1 MECSQFSKYSW
12 LDFFFTLLGVC
23 TFLFDLGS
31 DVWVAVD
38 FFSRGDYV
46 WFGAT
51 VAIIVVSSAVVQMF
65 SWLWYRYDQQLE
77 NFRALT
83 LTEDFLL
90 RGRGRCCL
98 NLLHIFQLGLFMR
111 RKISGCTGRGR
122 NAGVHGAV
130 HCDTGTVTYY
140 PVCCCSSP
148 CRYITAI
155 ELGFQVW
162 WKRKQGSEYAVYK
175 THDLSMLRLFETF
188 FESTP
193 QLTLMLYIIIRNNQ
207 ASVVQCECG
216 RVTAERK
223 SGYNLDGFF
232 PHSTKVS
239 LYPPC
244 LPPGISMAASFI
256 SIASGLR
263 DYHHSLRSFLPEK
276 AKMGYSSSVVYFLW
290 NLLLIAPRVAAVAV
304 FTSVFPR
311 YLVLHFLAL
320 WLALFV
326 WAWLQNTQFM
336 DNAQGEWLYRAAVAF
351 IWYFSWFNVA
361 DGKTRGRSVIYHS
374 FMFVDS
380 AILVATW
387 GYYRD
392 CVLTE
397 AYAGPLFSVLSSAYL
412 LGLLIKAFY
421 YWFFHPKQR
430 TFSPLSKKNVSES
443 ETLSGQDVPDTQAPS
458 RDDVQYTMVRSTST
472 YICATSLLTS
482 PRPHQD
488 FLLFR
493 GLTALPQQSEQDSS
507 GPCN

>member
-38 FFSRGDYV
+38 FFSRGDYF
-46 WFGAT
+46 WCGT
-51 VAIIVVSSAVVQMF
+51 VVGFIAVSSAVVQMF
-65 SWLWYRYDQQLE
+65 SWLWYRYDRQLE
-77 NFRALT
+77 DFRALT

-111 RKISGCTGRGR
+111 
-122 NAGVHGAV
+122 
-130 HCDTGTVTYY
+130 
-140 PVCCCSSP
+140 
-148 CRYITAI
+148 YIMAI
-155 ELGFQVW
+155 EQGFQVW

-207 ASVVQCECG
+207 ASVVQW
-216 RVTAERK
+216 
-223 SGYNLDGFF
+223 
-232 PHSTKVS
+232 
-239 LYPPC
+239 
-244 LPPGISMAASFI
+244 ISVAASTI
-256 SIASGLR
+256 SIAWMVL
-263 DYHHSLRSFLPEK
+263 DYHRSLRSFLPEK

-304 FTSVFPR
+304 FPSVFPQ

-336 DNAQGEWLYRAAVAF
+336 DNAPGEWLYRAAVAF

-397 AYAGPLFSVLSSAYL
+397 AYAGTLVSVLPSAYL

-421 YWFFHPKQR
+421 YWFFHPRRWDLLPQ
-430 TFSPLSKKNVSES
+430 
-443 ETLSGQDVPDTQAPS
+443 SGQDVPDTQALSGKDDPDSHGDFRSMPVTPAPS
-458 RDDVQYTMVRSTST
+458 HLQNRRMLNLAKNFYS
-472 YICATSLLTS
+472 AE
-482 PRPHQD
+482 PHPPYPSSAN
-488 FLLFR
+488 
-493 GLTALPQQSEQDSS
+493 GTQQN
-507 GPCN
+507 PVI